1 VTDPYALV
9 GKLVNING
17 EFGIIVSCVYD
28 KMTDDH
34 LITIS
39 FMDSVY
45 GSATIEATWTTAI
58 PFLVKNEDK

>member
-1 VTDPYALV
+1 MRDPYALV

-34 LITIS
+34 LIKIS
-39 FMDSVY
+39 FMDNVY
-45 GSATIEATWTTAI
+45 GSATIEVTWTSAI
-58 PFLVKNEDK
+58 PFIVK